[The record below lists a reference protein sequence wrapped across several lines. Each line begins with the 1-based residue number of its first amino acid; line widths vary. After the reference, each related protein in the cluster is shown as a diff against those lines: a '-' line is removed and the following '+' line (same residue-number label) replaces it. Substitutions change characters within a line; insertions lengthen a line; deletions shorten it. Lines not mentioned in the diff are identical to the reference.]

1 MNESIV
7 KTTTEHMNR
16 AVEGIHHE
24 FLGIRTGKASPALIE
39 TLHVEAYGSK
49 MPLIQLATIS
59 SPDPRLLLVQ
69 PWDRS
74 LVGTIS
80 KAIQSSD
87 LGLTPT
93 NDSNVIRV
101 PIPPLNEERR
111 KELVRM
117 VHKIAETGRI
127 SIRLTRKEANDRI
140 KKEEKDG
147 ELAEDDSHKLMEEI
161 QKQTD
166 KFIAKIDELLKAK
179 EVEIMEV

>member
-1 MNESIV
+1 MIESIV

-39 TLHVEAYGSK
+39 NLHVDAYGSK

-93 NDSNVIRV
+93 NDGNVIRV

-127 SIRLTRKEANDRI
+127 SIRLARKEANEKI

-147 ELAEDDSHKLMEEI
+147 ELAEDDSHRHMEEI

-179 EVEIMEV
+179 EEEIMEV

>member
-1 MNESIV
+1 
-7 KTTTEHMNR
+7 
-16 AVEGIHHE
+16 
-24 FLGIRTGKASPALIE
+24 
-39 TLHVEAYGSK
+39 
-49 MPLIQLATIS
+49 MPLIQLATVS
-59 SPDPRLLLVQ
+59 SPEPRLLLVQ

-179 EVEIMEV
+179 EEEIMEV

>member
-1 MNESIV
+1 MIESIV
-7 KTTTEHMNR
+7 KTTTDHMNR

-24 FLGIRTGKASPALIE
+24 FLVIRSGKASPALIE
-39 TLHVEAYGSK
+39 TLHVDAYGSK

-59 SPDPRLLLVQ
+59 SPEPRLLLVQ

-127 SIRLTRKEANDRI
+127 SIRLTRKEANDRL

-147 ELAEDDSHKLMEEI
+147 KLAEDDSHRLMEEI

-179 EVEIMEV
+179 EEEIMEV